1 MKEKII
7 QAIRNL
13 DDEQTLFLVR
23 KMIEDTSDITLILD
37 VLNAGMEEI
46 GKLYESGTYY
56 IADLIMAGYIYRC
69 VLDMEEIRTF
79 LEKKQN
85 EVEAK
90 GSIVICTV
98 KGDIHDIGKDI
109 FVSLARSK
117 GFSVYDLGVDIKPEQ
132 ILDFIL
138 NNSVDILAM
147 SGIITESITYM
158 KKTLDLL
165 ASCSL
170 KKCQKILLGG
180 VNFSKEIRVYIGAD
194 YAAASAKDGLQKCI
208 EWINEKNNDSK

>member
-7 QAIRNL
+7 QAIRDL
-13 DDEQTLFLVR
+13 DDEQALGLVR
-23 KMIEDTSDITLILD
+23 EMLEATSDITVILD
-37 VLNAGMEEI
+37 ILNSGMEEI
-46 GKLYESGTYY
+46 GKLYEAGTYY

-69 VLDMEEIRTF
+69 VLDMEEVCTF

-85 EVEAK
+85 DAQAK

-98 KGDIHDIGKDI
+98 EGDIHDIGKDI

-117 GFSVYDLGVDIKPEQ
+117 GFIVYDLGVDTKPEQ

-138 NNSVDILAM
+138 SNPVDILAM

-158 KKTLDLL
+158 KKTMDIL

-180 VNFSKEIRVYIGAD
+180 LNFSKEIRIYIGAD
-194 YAAASAKDGLQKCI
+194 YAATSAKDGLQKCI
-208 EWINEKNNDSK
+208 EWINEKNNDSE